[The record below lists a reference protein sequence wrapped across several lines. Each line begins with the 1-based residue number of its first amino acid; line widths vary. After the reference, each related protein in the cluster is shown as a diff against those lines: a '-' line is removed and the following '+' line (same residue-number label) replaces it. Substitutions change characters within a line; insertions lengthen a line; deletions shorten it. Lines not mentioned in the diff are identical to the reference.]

1 MTNKHLESISA
12 LVDDEVSQSE
22 LESTLQLTAE
32 QADNANA
39 FSRYSLIGDVLR
51 NEQVLEANSDF
62 AANIQAAIA
71 NVEQETADNSSVV
84 QISSHA
90 NWRDKVTQKVKA
102 FGQSSTG
109 RNSFQFAIAAS
120 VALVAIVGVNN
131 MSQSDS
137 EYSTPVAQTTPLVNG
152 VAPVSYASDGVQNR
166 PSANQMTQSR
176 INALITDH
184 QQQLKVVDDKKEAE
198 QANED
203 KKVIEPQL
211 NSLSCLSYSVLTPVI
226 LRAFVF

>member
-22 LESTLQLTAE
+22 LDSALQLTAE
-32 QADNANA
+32 HADNVDA

-51 NEQVLEANSDF
+51 NEQVLEINSDF
-62 AANIQAAIA
+62 ADNIQAAIA
-71 NVEQETADNSSVV
+71 NVEQDVADNNSSVV

-90 NWRDKVTQKVKA
+90 NWRSKVAQKVKA

-120 VALVAIVGVNN
+120 VALVAVVGVNN
-131 MSQSDS
+131 MSQSGS

-152 VAPVSYASDGVQNR
+152 VAPVSLASDGVKSR

-184 QQQLKVVDDKKEAE
+184 QQQLKTVDDKKEAE
-198 QANED
+198 QTNED
-203 KKVIEPQL
+203 KKVIEP
-211 NSLSCLSYSVLTPVI
+211 
-226 LRAFVF
+226 

>member
-12 LVDDEVSQSE
+12 LVDDEVNQSE
-22 LESTLQLTAE
+22 LESTLQQTAE
-32 QADNANA
+32 QAESADT

-51 NEQVLEANSDF
+51 NEQVIEINSDF
-62 AANIQAAIA
+62 AASIQAAIA
-71 NVEQETADNSSVV
+71 NVEQEVTDNNSSVV

-90 NWRDKVTQKVKA
+90 NWRSKVAQKVKA

-120 VALVAIVGVNN
+120 VALVAVVGVSN
-131 MSQSDS
+131 MSQSGS

-152 VAPVSYASDGVQNR
+152 VAPVSLASDGVKTR

-176 INALITDH
+176 INALIADH
-184 QQQLKVVDDKKEAE
+184 QQQLKVVDDKKDDAKT
-198 QANED
+198 NED
-203 KKVIEPQL
+203 KKVIEP
-211 NSLSCLSYSVLTPVI
+211 
-226 LRAFVF
+226 